1 MDFLLTN
8 ALTFMTEFH
17 RSTSLILKVSQNTS
31 PPAPSQHWLLST
43 LCHCCNV
50 NKAHHTLVDG
60 LAQGFWQ
67 VLLEAA
73 VITHLNLIYFYFRKL
88 PNNTKDFFPASHWNC
103 VHIAM
108 ATMPETFVVPDPFY
122 WLLGICAIK
131 IYI

>member
-1 MDFLLTN
+1 
-8 ALTFMTEFH
+8 
-17 RSTSLILKVSQNTS
+17 
-31 PPAPSQHWLLST
+31 
-43 LCHCCNV
+43 
-50 NKAHHTLVDG
+50 VDG

-88 PNNTKDFFPASHWNC
+88 PNSTKYFFPASHWNG
-103 VHIAM
+103 VYIAM
-108 ATMPETFVVPDPFY
+108 ATMPEIFVVPDPFY